1 MDARSPRGSALLIT
15 GHLAEA
21 TRHGQPSLQ
30 QCIGRVGDALLAGG
44 TGWSVTRLDP
54 SASANGVPT
63 RRNVD
68 RALRALQDSR
78 SDVAMIVVGGSVATV
93 DGEPALV
100 ADAQWSESASSAAAM
115 IPLTALRARSSA
127 RHMVIVLGGSVA
139 DGVSRGDPSARW
151 LSALSRGEG
160 DLVAVSAGEQ
170 AARVIEA
177 LEAALTGSA
186 VDDAT
191 GTVTLRS
198 LGDYLASQVPG
209 LAIHATPQLDTV
221 VVPPPLTGPWDPRLT
236 LRSRH
241 AGERLRS
248 APRTLCGTTLP
259 GRFRIEAEL
268 ARGGFGTVYRARQ
281 LTIDRDVAVK
291 VLHTEVDPA
300 SPSGRL
306 FVQEIHGVGR
316 IDHPNVVRIHHAD
329 VTRDGQLFFAMELLA
344 GRDLEQV
351 IQAEGRMS
359 ERRALGL
366 IGQLLA
372 GLGAAHEAG
381 LVHADVKPANV
392 VVVPGRRDDRVV
404 LVDFGLARLQ
414 TTDAPTRSVGG
425 TPAYMAPEQLSSGRV
440 DARSD
445 LFAAALV
452 LITLLTGWRRRTRDE
467 LIPPLDDV
475 TNPALRAAL
484 DRALALSPE
493 ARFRSAAEFAAAL
506 ADTSPDAAGVP
517 LEDASAETA
526 MALAA
531 GSPVA
536 AHDAPRRRPV
546 RRPAFVALGVLGGLG
561 IMAAAGAAA
570 IAWTRR
576 AEAPPSSTPASP
588 PSIAAEPPRSP
599 SLPSVVIG
607 GSGTLLWGF
616 FAPLNAFLEE
626 VAEVTIPI
634 TSQNDLGSG
643 GALSALRAGTLDIAA
658 LSRRNQGGA
667 DDAGPGKLLVELAI
681 GFDETSLFVWR
692 GNPLRTV
699 DLEAVHDHLCC
710 DRDAEVAAL
719 TWRDFGLVTAPLA
732 AQPVTWLVFGRK
744 KHPGPAET
752 TSATLALADE
762 WLCAPRRLCS
772 SSITFDAQANDVLP
786 TLVKDTGSFALSSR
800 SFATDQVAAV
810 TLVDRTHHVRLDGR
824 KVLWIYA
831 LVDRS
836 RPVPAKLCRF
846 FGAVLDPAVE
856 GRLAATGKATGLT
869 DPLRRRQ
876 RTTLG
881 LDDGACDRVPAGAL
895 AERAGNAL
903 TDTRLASPIAD
914 DVEVKTRWVPYP

>member
-1 MDARSPRGSALLIT
+1 MNTGSPRGSALLIT
-15 GHLAEA
+15 GHLTEVG
-21 TRHGQPSLQ
+21 RNGQPSLQ
-30 QCIGRVGDALLAGG
+30 QCVARVADALRGES
-44 TGWSVTRLDP
+44 GWRVTRLDP
-54 SASANGVPT
+54 GGTAQTVPT
-63 RRNVD
+63 RRNAD
-68 RALRALQDSR
+68 RALRALRDSG
-78 SDVAMIVVGGSVATV
+78 SEVAMIVVAGGVVTT
-93 DGEPALV
+93 DGAPALV
-100 ADAQWSESASSAAAM
+100 VDPQWGESASSAAAL
-115 IPLTALRARSSA
+115 IPLSVLGARSSA
-127 RHMVIVLGGSVA
+127 QRTVIVLGGWVA
-139 DGVSRGDPSARW
+139 DGAARADPAARW
-151 LSALSRGEG
+151 LTALSRGDG

-170 AARVIEA
+170 AARAMEA
-177 LEAALTGSA
+177 MESALLGAA

-209 LAIHATPQLDTV
+209 LAIQATSRSDTV
-221 VVPPPLTGPWDPRLT
+221 MVPPSLTGPWDRRLT
-236 LRSRH
+236 VRSRH
-241 AGERLRS
+241 AGEPPRH
-248 APRTLCGTTLP
+248 APATLCGTTLP

-291 VLHTEVDPA
+291 VLNAEVDPA

-351 IQAEGRMS
+351 IQVEGRMS
-359 ERRALGL
+359 QGRALEL
-366 IGQLLA
+366 VGQLLA
-372 GLGAAHEAG
+372 GLGAAHDAG

-392 VVVPGRRDDRVV
+392 VVVPGRRGDRVV

-414 TTDAPTRSVGG
+414 TADTPARSIGG

-440 DARSD
+440 DPRSD
-445 LFAAALV
+445 LFSVGLV
-452 LITLLTGWRRRTRDE
+452 LVTLLTGWRRRTRDE
-467 LIPPLDDV
+467 LLPPLDDIADL
-475 TNPALRAAL
+475 ALRAAL
-484 DRALALSPE
+484 RRALAMSPE
-493 ARFRSAAEFAAAL
+493 ARFHSATELAAAF
-506 ADTSPDAAGVP
+506 AGRPFDAP
-517 LEDASAETA
+517 
-526 MALAA
+526 
-531 GSPVA
+531 PVVA
-536 AHDAPRRRPV
+536 RDAPRHATARRS
-546 RRPAFVALGVLGGLG
+546 RPITLATLGGLG
-561 IMAAAGAAA
+561 ILVAAGVAA
-570 IAWTRR
+570 IAWSRR
-576 AEAPPSSTPASP
+576 SEAPPASAAVPQPAV
-588 PSIAAEPPRSP
+588 AAEPSRPP
-599 SLPSVVIG
+599 AQPDVVIG

-643 GALSALRAGTLDIAA
+643 GALSALRTGTLDIAA
-658 LSRRNQGGA
+658 LSRRHPGGA
-667 DDAGPGKLLVELAI
+667 DDAPAGKLLVELAV

-699 DLEAVHDHLCC
+699 DLEAVHAHLCC
-710 DRDAEVAAL
+710 DRDAEVAPL
-719 TWRDFGLVTAPLA
+719 TWRDFGVTAASLA

-744 KHPGPAET
+744 RHPGPKET

-786 TLVKDTGSFALSSR
+786 TLVKDPGSFALSSR

-810 TLVDRTHHVRLDGR
+810 TLVDRAHHVRLDGR

-836 RPVPAKLCRF
+836 HPIPAKLCRF
-846 FGAVLDPAVE
+846 FAAVLDPAVE
-856 GRLAATGKATGLT
+856 ARLAATGKATGLT
-869 DPLRRRQ
+869 DRLRGRQ
-876 RTTLG
+876 RTALG
-881 LDDGACDRVPAGAL
+881 LDDGACNRMSAGAL
-895 AERAGNAL
+895 AERAGNAPAGA
-903 TDTRLASPIAD
+903 RLASPIAE